1 VGQKSH
7 PRGLRLG
14 FIETWD
20 SKWYAEK
27 EYADW
32 LHEDLKIQSYV
43 KGQLFRAGISNVEI
57 ERNPDRCIVHIH
69 TARPGIVIGRRG
81 TEVEKLTS
89 DLERLI
95 GRNVRIV
102 IEEIKRPEL
111 DAQLVAEGI
120 ALQLE
125 RRAAH
130 KVAMKKAVAAA
141 MRMGAEG
148 IKILCGGRLSGIEMA
163 RKEKELEGRVPL
175 QTLRA
180 KIDYGFAEANTTY
193 GKIGVKVW
201 IFKGEV
207 IGKPEIEAGKPTTE
221 FPTAEG
227 GRRTDAG
234 RETRGI
240 QQGVLEGGRR
250 EQRPSR
256 GRPAGDRRP
265 RQRPDRREGGPTGR
279 GDRRPTGRGD
289 RRPTGRGDR
298 RPTAG
303 QPGSRRREPDRRRRN
318 PAGGN
323 RREGNN
329 PSKER

>member
-1 VGQKSH
+1 MGQKTH

-14 FIETWD
+14 IIETWD
-20 SKWYAEK
+20 SKWYGEK
-27 EYADW
+27 EYANW

-43 KGQLFRAGISNVEI
+43 KGQLFRAGISKIAI
-57 ERNPDRCIVHIH
+57 ERYPDKCIVNIH

-81 TEVEKLTS
+81 TEVEKLTT

-148 IKILCGGRLSGIEMA
+148 IKILCGGRLAGIEMA

-180 KIDYGFAEANTTY
+180 NIDYGFAEANTTY
-193 GKIGVKVW
+193 GKIGIKVW
-201 IFKGEV
+201 IFKGEI
-207 IGKPEIEAGKPTTE
+207 IGKPEIESEKPTVG
-221 FPTAEG
+221 FPARET
-227 GRRTDAG
+227 GRRIDLGSRG
-234 RETRGI
+234 RETGESTI
-240 QQGVLEGGRR
+240 ESDRR
-250 EQRPSR
+250 
-256 GRPAGDRRP
+256 DRRP
-265 RQRPDRREGGPTGR
+265 GR
-279 GDRRPTGRGD
+279 GDRRPTTDRDG
-289 RRPTGRGDR
+289 RRPTTGRDGRRPTTGRGDR

-303 QPGSRRREPDRRRRN
+303 RGDRRPTAGRGDRRPTAGRPNPTRSEDNRRR
-318 PAGGN
+318 
-323 RREGNN
+323 
-329 PSKER
+329 